1 MGEYKDINDSIY
13 ERLMLDLEE
22 LGYDNIPDNLK
33 NKIVD
38 LIDCQE
44 GEAYRQL
51 LNEIIKILNKK
62 KE

>member
-22 LGYDNIPDNLK
+22 LGYDNISDNLK